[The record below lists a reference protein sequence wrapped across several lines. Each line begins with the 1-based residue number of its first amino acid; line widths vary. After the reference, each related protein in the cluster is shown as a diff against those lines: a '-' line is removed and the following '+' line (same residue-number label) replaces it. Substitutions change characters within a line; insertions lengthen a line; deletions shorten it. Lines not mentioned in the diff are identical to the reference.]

1 MLLMIPLQRWKITVF
16 LFCFCPCLSGC
27 GSADSKST
35 ADPPLPEAEPLD
47 VARSREQVTNQTDS
61 GVKEFDGIQFEVPA
75 GWEQVALSPAQQGM
89 ISASFR
95 IPEAGDDV
103 KLTLSSVGGGIE
115 ANLQRWRGQFQLP
128 AGENPIQKTVRVDG
142 TDAIWLDLR
151 GTFDTGP
158 ALQGTAESG
167 MRMIGV
173 AIPRS
178 PRDFYLKL
186 TGPREQLLKAEPEFE
201 AFLQSARF
209 KQSP

>member
-1 MLLMIPLQRWKITVF
+1 MSCVVPQKLWKKTVWLICCSPLLV
-16 LFCFCPCLSGC
+16 GC
-27 GSADSKST
+27 VSETSDST
-35 ADPPLPEAEPLD
+35 GDLPIPEAEPLQA
-47 VARSREQVTNQTDS
+47 VQTPANNTPTTEA
-61 GVKEFDGIQFEVPA
+61 GMKTFDGIEFDVPV
-75 GWEQVALSPAQQGM
+75 GWQQVALSPAQQGM

-103 KLTLSSVGGGIE
+103 KLTLSSVGGGIA

-128 AGENPIQKTVRVDG
+128 PGEQPVQKTIRVDG
-142 TDAIWLDLR
+142 VEATWLDLR

-158 ALQGTAESG
+158 ALQGTAASG

-201 AFLQSARF
+201 AFLKSARF
-209 KQSP
+209 KQ